1 MSSNY
6 KSQITNGKLQM
17 FFLKAIA
24 TGIYPTDAALLYK
37 MTQHRRILMRTL
49 LSGFRS
55 VTAVVLMA
63 SAVMPASAQIDE
75 QRLAEAK
82 SQTVRYLLYFNFES
96 KFSANEI
103 DRLAELRVKVH
114 SPSTSLEDRQ
124 AALKEFATMLFRAA
138 GTNPLPPEQ
147 ALENFARN
155 NGQALHQLVN
165 DPGAKPAA
173 GSTPLGDLGAVEKR
187 GRGPIPMILI
197 ADIRTDWSLYRSFMD
212 RNAERYTMY
221 AVTLPGYG
229 GTPAPPR
236 PESLDLKTTPWWDGA
251 EKGVI
256 NLIEKNRLNKPVVIG
271 MAASSHLATRLA
283 VNHPD
288 KIRAAV
294 VIDGSVYAAFRSLAN
309 PDYPATLEERP
320 AVLMKQP
327 GAIGMIAEFLPLL
340 MPSREAAEA
349 RIKALPPAQLTQ
361 FSAGIREI
369 ERARAL
375 AIDAAVSSDPRAYRY
390 NVEMFASD
398 LTGALKTLK
407 VPILAIPAIHDDNS
421 PGQGGPAPSQWYE
434 AKMRYPSI
442 PLTVV
447 PFENTRTY
455 ITEDAPQELDKAIES
470 FLAGKP
476 VEGRRGLAMAT
487 RPSPRG
493 EVGEQIG
500 ALKVSITYGRPQ
512 VNKRQIWG
520 KLVPYDRLWRTGANE
535 ATYITFSN
543 EVYVEGNKLA
553 AGSYALFTIPTET
566 EWTVVFNKV
575 PGLWGHFYYNPEFD
589 ALRVK
594 VKPQAAEHQE
604 WLSYSFEML
613 SPASAN
619 VVVHWEKIKIAFK
632 VESEPA
638 KAAASGN

>member
-1 MSSNY
+1 
-6 KSQITNGKLQM
+6 
-17 FFLKAIA
+17 
-24 TGIYPTDAALLYK
+24 
-37 MTQHRRILMRTL
+37 MRTL
-49 LSGFRS
+49 FSVFRAA
-55 VTAVVLMA
+55 TAVVLMA
-63 SAVMPASAQIDE
+63 GAVIPASAQGDE

-82 SQTVRYLLYFNFES
+82 AQTASYLRYFKFES
-96 KFSANEI
+96 KFSAKEI
-103 DRLAELRVKVH
+103 DRLAELRAKVH

-124 AALKEFATMLFRAA
+124 AALKEFVTMLFRAA
-138 GTNPLPPEQ
+138 GTNPMPPEQ
-147 ALENFARN
+147 ALENFAKN
-155 NGQALHQLVN
+155 NGQAAHRLVN
-165 DPGAKPAA
+165 DSGAKQPG
-173 GSTPLGDLGAVEKR
+173 GSTPLGSLGAVEKR
-187 GRGPIPMILI
+187 GRGPIPMIMI

-236 PESLDLKTTPWWDGA
+236 PETLDLKTTPWWDGA

-256 NLIEKNRLNKPVVIG
+256 SLIEKNKLNKPVVVG
-271 MAASSHLATRLA
+271 TAASSFLATRLA

-294 VIDGSVYAAFRSLAN
+294 VIDGNVYATFRSLAN

-320 AVLMKQP
+320 DVLMKQP
-327 GAIGMIAEFLPLL
+327 GAIGMISEFLPVLT
-340 MPSREAAEA
+340 PSRESAEA
-349 RIKALPPAQLTQ
+349 RIKALQPAQITQ
-361 FSAGIREI
+361 FYAGVREI
-369 ERARAL
+369 ERARAM
-375 AIDAAVSSDPRAYRY
+375 AIDAAVFSDPRAYRY
-390 NVEMFASD
+390 NVELFASD
-398 LTGALKTLK
+398 LTGALKNLK
-407 VPILAIPAIHDDNS
+407 VPLLAIPAIHDDTS

-434 AKMRYPSI
+434 AKMKFPSI

-455 ITEDAPQELDKAIES
+455 VTEEAPQELDRAIES

-476 VEGRRGLAMAT
+476 AEGRRGLSMAT

-520 KLVPYDRLWRTGANE
+520 QLVPYNRLWRTGANE
-535 ATYITFSN
+535 ATYITFSSD
-543 EVYVEGNKLA
+543 VLVEGQKLA

-566 EWTVVFNKV
+566 EWTVIFNRV

-594 VKPQAAEHQE
+594 VKPQTAEHQE

-613 SPASAN
+613 APTSAN
-619 VVVHWEKIKIAFK
+619 VVVHWEKIKTSFK
-632 VESEPA
+632 IEAEAP

>member
-1 MSSNY
+1 
-6 KSQITNGKLQM
+6 
-17 FFLKAIA
+17 
-24 TGIYPTDAALLYK
+24 
-37 MTQHRRILMRTL
+37 MRTL
-49 LSGFRS
+49 FSFFRAAAS
-55 VTAVVLMA
+55 VALMA
-63 SAVMPASAQIDE
+63 GAIIPASAQGDD

-82 SQTVRYLLYFNFES
+82 AQTASYIRYFKFES
-96 KFSANEI
+96 KFSAKEI
-103 DRLAELRVKVH
+103 DRLAELRMKVH

-124 AALKEFATMLFRAA
+124 AALKEFVTMLFRAA
-138 GTNPLPPEQ
+138 GTNPTPPEQ
-147 ALENFARN
+147 ALENFAKN
-155 NGQALHQLVN
+155 NGQAVHRLVN
-165 DPGAKPAA
+165 DSGAKQPG
-173 GSTPLGDLGAVEKR
+173 GSTPLGNLGAVEKR
-187 GRGPIPMILI
+187 GRGPVPMILI

-229 GTPAPPR
+229 GSPAPPR

-256 NLIEKNRLNKPVVIG
+256 SLIEKNRLNKPVIVG
-271 MAASSHLATRLA
+271 MATSSYLATRLA

-294 VIDGSVYAAFRSLAN
+294 VIDGNVYATFRSLAN
-309 PDYPATLEERP
+309 PDYPATPEERP
-320 AVLMKQP
+320 DVLMKQP
-327 GAIGMIAEFLPLL
+327 GAIGMISEFLPVLT
-340 MPSREAAEA
+340 PSRESAEA
-349 RIKALPPAQLTQ
+349 RIKALQPAQLTQ
-361 FSAGIREI
+361 FSAGVRDI

-375 AIDAAVSSDPRAYRY
+375 AIDAAVFSDPRAYRY
-390 NVEMFASD
+390 NVELFASD
-398 LTGALKTLK
+398 LTGALKSLK
-407 VPILAIPAIHDDNS
+407 VPMLAIPAIHDDNS

-434 AKMRYPSI
+434 AKMKYPAI

-455 ITEDAPQELDKAIES
+455 VTEEAPQELDRVIES
-470 FLAGKP
+470 FLAGKST
-476 VEGRRGLAMAT
+476 EGRRGLTMAT

-520 KLVPYDRLWRTGANE
+520 QLVPYNRLWRTGANE
-535 ATYITFSN
+535 ATYITFSSD
-543 EVYVEGNKLA
+543 VLVEGQKLA

-566 EWTVVFNKV
+566 EWTVIFNRV

-613 SPASAN
+613 APSSAN
-619 VVVHWEKIKIAFK
+619 VVVHWEKIKTPIK
-632 VESEPA
+632 IESEPA

>member
-1 MSSNY
+1 M
-6 KSQITNGKLQM
+6 
-17 FFLKAIA
+17 
-24 TGIYPTDAALLYK
+24 
-37 MTQHRRILMRTL
+37 RIL
-49 LSGFRS
+49 LSAFRAAA
-55 VTAVVLMA
+55 AVALIA
-63 SAVMPASAQIDE
+63 GAIIPASAQSDE

-82 SQTVRYLLYFNFES
+82 AQIGSYLRYFKFES
-96 KFSANEI
+96 KFSPKEA

-124 AALKEFATMLFRAA
+124 AALKEFVTIVFRAA
-138 GTNPLPPEQ
+138 GTNPMPPEQ
-147 ALENFARN
+147 AVENFARN
-155 NGQALHQLVN
+155 NGQALHRLVS
-165 DPGAKPAA
+165 DSGAKPVA
-173 GSTPLGDLGAVEKR
+173 GSTPLGNLGAVEKR

-197 ADIRTDWSLYRSFMD
+197 ADIRTDWSLYRSFME

-236 PESLDLKTTPWWDGA
+236 PEALDLKTTPWWDGA
-251 EKGVI
+251 EKGVLK
-256 NLIEKNRLNKPVVIG
+256 LIEKNRLNKPVVIG
-271 MAASSHLATRLA
+271 MATSSFLATRLA

-288 KIRAAV
+288 KIRSTI
-294 VIDGSVYAAFRSLAN
+294 VIDGNVYATFRSLAN

-320 AVLMKQP
+320 EVLMKQP
-327 GAIGMIAEFLPLL
+327 GAIGMISEFLPVLT
-340 MPSREAAEA
+340 PSRESAEA
-349 RIKALPPAQLTQ
+349 RIKSLPPAQLTQ
-361 FSAGIREI
+361 FSAGIRDI

-375 AIDAAVSSDPRAYRY
+375 AIDAAVASDPRAYRY

-398 LTGALKTLK
+398 LSGALKNLK
-407 VPILAIPAIHDDNS
+407 VPLLAIPAIHDDNS

-434 AKMRYPSI
+434 AKMKYPSI

-455 ITEDAPQELDKAIES
+455 VTEDAPQEFDRAIES

-476 VEGRRGLAMAT
+476 AEGRRGLAMAT

-500 ALKVSITYGRPQ
+500 GLKVSITYGRPQ
-512 VNKRQIWG
+512 VNKREIWG
-520 KLVPYDRLWRTGANE
+520 KLVPYNRLWRTGANE

-543 EVYVEGNKLA
+543 DVFVEGQRLA

-566 EWTVVFNKV
+566 EWTVIFNKV

-589 ALRVK
+589 ALRIK
-594 VKPQAAEHQE
+594 VKPQTAEHQE
-604 WLSYSFEML
+604 WLNYSFEMF
-613 SPASAN
+613 SPTSAN
-619 VVVHWEKIKIAFK
+619 VVVHWEKIKTAFK

>member
-1 MSSNY
+1 
-6 KSQITNGKLQM
+6 
-17 FFLKAIA
+17 
-24 TGIYPTDAALLYK
+24 
-37 MTQHRRILMRTL
+37 MRTL
-49 LSGFRS
+49 FFAFRAAAS
-55 VTAVVLMA
+55 VVLMA
-63 SAVMPASAQIDE
+63 GAIMPASAQGDD

-82 SQTVRYLLYFNFES
+82 VQTASYLRYFKYES
-96 KFSANEI
+96 KFSPKEI

-124 AALKEFATMLFRAA
+124 AALKEFLTMVFRAA
-138 GTNPLPPEQ
+138 GTNPMPPEQ
-147 ALENFARN
+147 ALENFAKN
-155 NGQALHQLVN
+155 NGQAMHRLVN
-165 DPGAKPAA
+165 DSGAKAPG
-173 GSTPLGDLGAVEKR
+173 GSTPIGNLGAVEKR

-197 ADIRTDWSLYRSFMD
+197 ADIRTDWSIYRSFMD

-229 GTPAPPR
+229 GAPAPPR
-236 PESLDLKTTPWWDGA
+236 PETLDLKMTPWWDGA

-256 NLIEKNRLNKPVVIG
+256 SLIEKNRLSKPVVVG
-271 MAASSHLATRLA
+271 MATSSFLATRLA

-294 VIDGSVYAAFRSLAN
+294 VIDGNVYSAFRSLAN

-320 AVLMKQP
+320 DVLMKQP
-327 GAIGMIAEFLPLL
+327 GAIGMISEFLPALT
-340 MPSREAAEA
+340 PSRESAEA

-361 FSAGIREI
+361 FSAGVRDI

-375 AIDAAVSSDPRAYRY
+375 AIDAAALSDPRAYRY
-390 NVEMFASD
+390 NVELFASD
-398 LTGALKTLK
+398 LTGALKNLK
-407 VPILAIPAIHDDNS
+407 VPLLAIPAIHDDNS

-434 AKMRYPSI
+434 AKMKFPAI
-442 PLTVV
+442 PLTVT

-455 ITEDAPQELDKAIES
+455 VTEEAPQELDRAIES

-476 VEGRRGLAMAT
+476 VEGRRGLVMAT

-520 KLVPYDRLWRTGANE
+520 QLVPYNRLWRAGANE
-535 ATYITFSN
+535 ATYITFSGDAL
-543 EVYVEGNKLA
+543 VEGQKLA
-553 AGSYALFTIPTET
+553 AGSYAIFTIPTET
-566 EWTVVFNKV
+566 EWTVVFNRA

-613 SPASAN
+613 SPTSAN
-619 VVVHWEKIKIAFK
+619 VVVHWEKIKTPFK
-632 VESEPA
+632 IEAEPP
-638 KAAASGN
+638 KAAVSGN

>member
-1 MSSNY
+1 
-6 KSQITNGKLQM
+6 
-17 FFLKAIA
+17 
-24 TGIYPTDAALLYK
+24 
-37 MTQHRRILMRTL
+37 MRTF
-49 LSGFRS
+49 LSVFCAAAS
-55 VTAVVLMA
+55 IVLMA
-63 SAVMPASAQIDE
+63 GAIIPASAQGDD

-82 SQTVRYLLYFNFES
+82 VQTASYLRYFKYES
-96 KFSANEI
+96 KFSPKEI

-124 AALKEFATMLFRAA
+124 AALKEFLTMVFRAA
-138 GTNPLPPEQ
+138 GTNPAPPEQ
-147 ALENFARN
+147 ALENFAKN
-155 NGQALHQLVN
+155 TGQATHRLVN
-165 DPGAKPAA
+165 DSGAKAPG
-173 GSTPLGDLGAVEKR
+173 GSTPLGNLGAVEKR

-197 ADIRTDWSLYRSFMD
+197 ADIRTDWSIYRSFMD

-229 GTPAPPR
+229 GAPAPPR
-236 PESLDLKTTPWWDGA
+236 PETLDLKMTPWWDGA

-256 NLIEKNRLNKPVVIG
+256 SLIEKNRLSKPVVVG
-271 MAASSHLATRLA
+271 MATSSFLATRLA

-294 VIDGSVYAAFRSLAN
+294 VIDGNVYSAFRSLAN

-320 AVLMKQP
+320 DVLMKQP
-327 GAIGMIAEFLPLL
+327 GAIGMISEFLPAL
-340 MPSREAAEA
+340 MPSRESAEA

-361 FSAGIREI
+361 FSAGVRDV

-375 AIDAAVSSDPRAYRY
+375 AIDAAALSDPRAYRY
-390 NVEMFASD
+390 NVELFASD
-398 LTGALKTLK
+398 LTGALKNLK
-407 VPILAIPAIHDDNS
+407 VPLLAIPAIHDDNS

-434 AKMRYPSI
+434 AKMKYPAI
-442 PLTVV
+442 PLTVA
-447 PFENTRTY
+447 PFENTRAY
-455 ITEDAPQELDKAIES
+455 VTEEAPQELDKAIES

-476 VEGRRGLAMAT
+476 AEGRRGLAMAT

-520 KLVPYDRLWRTGANE
+520 QLVPYNRLWRAGANE
-535 ATYITFSN
+535 ATYITFSGDAL
-543 EVYVEGNKLA
+543 VEGQKLA
-553 AGSYALFTIPTET
+553 AGSYAIFTIPTET
-566 EWTVVFNKV
+566 EWTVVFNRA

-613 SPASAN
+613 SPTSAN
-619 VVVHWEKIKIAFK
+619 VVVHWEKIKTPFK
-632 VESEPA
+632 IEAEPA

>member
-1 MSSNY
+1 
-6 KSQITNGKLQM
+6 
-17 FFLKAIA
+17 
-24 TGIYPTDAALLYK
+24 
-37 MTQHRRILMRTL
+37 MRTF
-49 LSGFRS
+49 LSAIRVAAS
-55 VTAVVLMA
+55 VVLMA
-63 SAVMPASAQIDE
+63 GAIIPASAQGDD

-82 SQTVRYLLYFNFES
+82 AQTASYLRYFKYES
-96 KFSANEI
+96 KLAPKEI

-124 AALKEFATMLFRAA
+124 AALKEFLTMLFRAA
-138 GTNPLPPEQ
+138 GTNPMPPEQ
-147 ALENFARN
+147 ALENFAKN
-155 NGQALHQLVN
+155 TGQATHRLVN
-165 DPGAKPAA
+165 DSGSKTPG
-173 GSTPLGDLGAVEKR
+173 GSTPLGNLGAVEKR

-197 ADIRTDWSLYRSFMD
+197 ADIRTDWSIYRSFMD

-229 GTPAPPR
+229 GAPAPPR
-236 PESLDLKTTPWWDGA
+236 PETLDLKTTPWWDGA

-256 NLIEKNRLNKPVVIG
+256 SLIEKNRLNKPVVVG
-271 MAASSHLATRLA
+271 MATSSFLATRLA
-283 VNHPD
+283 VNYPD
-288 KIRAAV
+288 RVRAAV
-294 VIDGSVYAAFRSLAN
+294 VIDGNVYAAFRSLAN

-320 AVLMKQP
+320 DVLMKQP
-327 GAIGMIAEFLPLL
+327 GAIGMISEFLPAL
-340 MPSREAAEA
+340 MPSRESAEA

-361 FSAGIREI
+361 FFAGVRDI

-375 AIDAAVSSDPRAYRY
+375 AIDAAALSDPRAYRY
-390 NVEMFASD
+390 NVELFASD
-398 LTGALKTLK
+398 LTVALKNLK
-407 VPILAIPAIHDDNS
+407 VPLLAIPAIHDDNS

-434 AKMRYPSI
+434 AKMKYPAI

-455 ITEDAPQELDKAIES
+455 VTEEAPQELDRAIES

-476 VEGRRGLAMAT
+476 AEGRRGLAMAT

-500 ALKVSITYGRPQ
+500 GLKVSITYGRPQ

-520 KLVPYDRLWRTGANE
+520 QLVPYNRLWRAGANE
-535 ATYITFSN
+535 ATYITFSGD
-543 EVYVEGNKLA
+543 VLVEGQKLA
-553 AGSYALFTIPTET
+553 AGSYAIFTIPTET
-566 EWTVVFNKV
+566 EWIVVFNRA

-613 SPASAN
+613 SPTSAN
-619 VVVHWEKIKIAFK
+619 VVVHWEKIKTPFK
-632 VESEPA
+632 IEAEPA
-638 KAAASGN
+638 KAAVSGN

>member
-1 MSSNY
+1 
-6 KSQITNGKLQM
+6 
-17 FFLKAIA
+17 
-24 TGIYPTDAALLYK
+24 
-37 MTQHRRILMRTL
+37 MRTI
-49 LSGFRS
+49 LSTFRFVAVS
-55 VTAVVLMA
+55 VFLA
-63 SAVMPASAQIDE
+63 SAVIPASAQGDD

-82 SQTVRYLLYFNFES
+82 TQISNYLRYFKFETKVS
-96 KFSANEI
+96 TKES

-114 SPSTSLEDRQ
+114 SPSTTLEDRQ
-124 AALKEFATMLFRAA
+124 AALKEFVTTIFRVA
-138 GTNPLPPEQ
+138 GTNPMPPEQ

-155 NGQALHQLVN
+155 TGQALHSLVN
-165 DPGAKPAA
+165 DPGAKPPR
-173 GSTPLGDLGAVEKR
+173 GTTPLGNLGAVEKR
-187 GRGPIPMILI
+187 GRGRIPIILI
-197 ADIRTDWSLYRSFMD
+197 ADIRTDLSLYRNFMD

-229 GTPAPPR
+229 GTPAPPM
-236 PESLDLKTTPWWDGA
+236 PETLDLKTTPWWDGA
-251 EKGVI
+251 EKGII
-256 NLIEKNRLNKPVVIG
+256 NLIEKNKISKPVVIG
-271 MAASSHLATRLA
+271 IAASSFLATRLA
-283 VNHPD
+283 INHPD
-288 KIRAAV
+288 KFRAAI
-294 VIDGSVYAAFRSLAN
+294 VIDGNVYTAFRSLAN

-320 AVLMKQP
+320 DVLMKQP
-327 GAIGMIAEFLPLL
+327 GAIGMISEFLPVLL
-340 MPSREAAEA
+340 PSRESAET

-361 FSAGIREI
+361 FFAGIREI

-375 AIDAAVSSDPRAYRY
+375 AIDAAAGSDPRAYRY

-398 LTGALKTLK
+398 LSGGLKNLK
-407 VPILAIPAIHDDNS
+407 VPLLAIPAIHDDNS

-434 AKMRYPSI
+434 AKMKYPAI
-442 PLTVV
+442 PLTIV

-455 ITEDAPQELDKAIES
+455 VIEDAPQEFDRAIES

-476 VEGRRGLAMAT
+476 AEGRKGLAMAT

-500 ALKVSITYGRPQ
+500 ALKVSIKYGRPQ

-520 KLVPYDRLWRTGANE
+520 QLVPYNRIWRTGANE

-543 EVYVEGNKLA
+543 EVFVEGQKLA

-566 EWTVVFNKV
+566 EWTVIFNRV

-594 VKPQAAEHQE
+594 VKPQAAEQQE
-604 WLSYSFEML
+604 WLNYSFEL
-613 SPASAN
+613 LTPTSAN

-632 VESEPA
+632 VDAEPA
-638 KAAASGN
+638 KTTASGN

>member
-1 MSSNY
+1 M
-6 KSQITNGKLQM
+6 
-17 FFLKAIA
+17 
-24 TGIYPTDAALLYK
+24 
-37 MTQHRRILMRTL
+37 RILF
-49 LSGFRS
+49 SVFRAAA
-55 VTAVVLMA
+55 AVVLAA
-63 SAVMPASAQIDE
+63 SVVIPASAQGDG

-82 SQTVRYLLYFNFES
+82 AQIGDYLRYFKFES
-96 KFSANEI
+96 KFSAKEV

-124 AALKEFATMLFRAA
+124 AALKEFLTMLFRAA
-138 GTNPLPPEQ
+138 GTNPMPPEQ
-147 ALENFARN
+147 ALENFAKN
-155 NGQALHQLVN
+155 NGQALQRLVN
-165 DPGAKPAA
+165 DSGAKPAV
-173 GSTPLGDLGAVEKR
+173 GSTPLGSLGAVEKR

-229 GTPAPPR
+229 GAPAPPR
-236 PESLDLKTTPWWDGA
+236 PETLDLKTTPWWDGA
-251 EKGVI
+251 EKGVVS
-256 NLIEKNRLNKPVVIG
+256 LIEKNRLDKPVVIG
-271 MAASSHLATRLA
+271 MAASSYLATRLA
-283 VNHPD
+283 INHPD

-294 VIDGSVYAAFRSLAN
+294 AIDGNVYAAFRSLAN
-309 PDYPATLEERP
+309 PDYPATPEERP
-320 AVLMKQP
+320 DVLMKQP
-327 GAIGMIAEFLPLL
+327 GAIGMIPEFLPALT
-340 MPSREAAEA
+340 PSRESAEA
-349 RIKALPPAQLTQ
+349 RIKALPPAQLAQ
-361 FSAGIREI
+361 FSAGVREI

-375 AIDAAVSSDPRAYRY
+375 AIDAAVFSDPRAYRY
-390 NVEMFASD
+390 NVELFASD
-398 LTGALKTLK
+398 LMGALKNLK
-407 VPILAIPAIHDDNS
+407 VPLLAIPAIHDDNS
-421 PGQGGPAPSQWYE
+421 PGQGGPAPSQWRE
-434 AKMRYPSI
+434 AKMKYPAI
-442 PLTVV
+442 PLTVA

-455 ITEDAPQELDKAIES
+455 VTEEAPQELDRAIEA

-520 KLVPYDRLWRTGANE
+520 QVVPYNRLWRTGANE
-535 ATYITFSN
+535 ATYITFSGD
-543 EVYVEGNKLA
+543 VLVEGQKLA

-566 EWTVVFNKV
+566 EWTVIFNRA

-613 SPASAN
+613 SPTSAN
-619 VVVHWEKIKIAFK
+619 VVVHWEKIKTPIKIEA
-632 VESEPA
+632 EPP

>member
-1 MSSNY
+1 
-6 KSQITNGKLQM
+6 
-17 FFLKAIA
+17 
-24 TGIYPTDAALLYK
+24 
-37 MTQHRRILMRTL
+37 MRTF
-49 LSGFRS
+49 LSAFRAA
-55 VTAVVLMA
+55 VAVVLTA
-63 SAVMPASAQIDE
+63 GAVVSVLAQGDE

-82 SQTVRYLLYFNFES
+82 AQTLSYLRYFKFES
-96 KFSANEI
+96 KFSPKEI
-103 DRLAELRVKVH
+103 DRLAELRVKIH

-124 AALKEFATMLFRAA
+124 GALKEFAMMLFRAA
-138 GTNPLPPEQ
+138 GTNPMPPEP
-147 ALENFARN
+147 AFENFAKN
-155 NGQALHQLVN
+155 FGQSLSQLVN
-165 DPGAKPAA
+165 DSGAKTPA
-173 GSTPLGDLGAVEKR
+173 GSTPLGNLGAVEKR

-197 ADIRTDWSLYRSFMD
+197 ADVRTDWSLYRKFMD
-212 RNAERYTMY
+212 RNADRYTMY

-229 GTPAPPR
+229 GAPAPPR
-236 PESLDLKTTPWWDGA
+236 PETFDLKSTPWWDGA

-256 NLIEKNRLNKPVVIG
+256 NLIEKNRLTKPVVVG
-271 MAASSHLATRLA
+271 TAASSYLATRLA

-294 VIDGSVYAAFRSLAN
+294 VISGNVYAAFRSLAN
-309 PDYPATLEERP
+309 PDYPATPEERVD
-320 AVLMKQP
+320 VLMKQP
-327 GAIGMIAEFLPLL
+327 GANGMISEFMPAL
-340 MPSREAAEA
+340 MASRESAEA
-349 RIKALPPAQLTQ
+349 RIKTLAPAQLAQ
-361 FSAGIREI
+361 FSAGVREI

-375 AIDAAVSSDPRAYRY
+375 AVDDAASSDPRAYRY
-390 NVEMFASD
+390 NVELFASD
-398 LTGALKTLK
+398 LTGSLKNLT
-407 VPILAIPAIHDDNS
+407 VPLLAIPAIHDDNA

-434 AKMRYPSI
+434 AKMKYPAI

-455 ITEDAPQELDKAIES
+455 ITEEAPQELDRAIEA
-470 FLAGKP
+470 FLAGNP

-520 KLVPYDRLWRTGANE
+520 QLVPYNRIWRTGANE
-535 ATYITFSN
+535 ATYITFSGD
-543 EVYVEGNKLA
+543 VLVEGQKLA

-566 EWTVVFNKV
+566 EWTVIFNRA

-619 VVVHWEKIKIAFK
+619 VVVHWEKIKTAFK
-632 VESEPA
+632 VEPEPA
-638 KAAASGN
+638 KGAASGN

>member
-1 MSSNY
+1 
-6 KSQITNGKLQM
+6 
-17 FFLKAIA
+17 
-24 TGIYPTDAALLYK
+24 
-37 MTQHRRILMRTL
+37 MRTF
-49 LSGFRS
+49 LSAFRAAAS
-55 VTAVVLMA
+55 VVLMA
-63 SAVMPASAQIDE
+63 GAIIPASAQGDD

-82 SQTVRYLLYFNFES
+82 AQTASYLRYFKFES
-96 KFSANEI
+96 KFSAKEI

-138 GTNPLPPEQ
+138 GTNPMPPEQ
-147 ALENFARN
+147 ALENFAKN
-155 NGQALHQLVN
+155 NGQSLHRLVN
-165 DPGAKPAA
+165 DSGAKPSR
-173 GSTPLGDLGAVEKR
+173 GSTPLGNLGAVEKR

-197 ADIRTDWSLYRSFMD
+197 ADMRTDWSLYRSFME

-229 GTPAPPR
+229 GAPAPPR
-236 PESLDLKTTPWWDGA
+236 PETLDLKTTPWWDGA

-256 NLIEKNRLNKPVVIG
+256 NLIEKNSLSKPVVVG
-271 MAASSHLATRLA
+271 TAASSYLATRLA

-294 VIDGSVYAAFRSLAN
+294 VINGNVYATFRSLAN
-309 PDYPATLEERP
+309 PDYPATPEERP
-320 AVLMKQP
+320 DVLMKQP
-327 GAIGMIAEFLPLL
+327 DAIGMISEFLPALT
-340 MPSREAAEA
+340 PSRESAEA
-349 RIKALPPAQLTQ
+349 IIKALPPAQLARY
-361 FSAGIREI
+361 SARIREI

-375 AIDAAVSSDPRAYRY
+375 AVDDAVFSDPRAYRY

-398 LTGALKTLK
+398 LTGTLKNLK
-407 VPILAIPAIHDDNS
+407 VPLLAIPSIHDDNS
-421 PGQGGPAPSQWYE
+421 PGQGGPAPSQWHE
-434 AKMRYPSI
+434 AKMKFPSI
-442 PLTVV
+442 PITVA
-447 PFENTRTY
+447 PFENTRNY
-455 ITEDAPQELDKAIES
+455 VTEEAPQELDRAIES

-476 VEGRRGLAMAT
+476 AEGRRGLAMAT

-520 KLVPYDRLWRTGANE
+520 QLVPYNRLWRTGANE
-535 ATYITFSN
+535 ATYITFSSDAL
-543 EVYVEGNKLA
+543 VEGQKLA

-566 EWTVVFNKV
+566 EWTFIFNRV

-613 SPASAN
+613 APTSAN
-619 VVVHWEKIKIAFK
+619 VVVHWEKIKTLFK
-632 VESEPA
+632 IEAEPA
-638 KAAASGN
+638 KAAVSGN

>member
-1 MSSNY
+1 
-6 KSQITNGKLQM
+6 
-17 FFLKAIA
+17 
-24 TGIYPTDAALLYK
+24 
-37 MTQHRRILMRTL
+37 MRTL
-49 LSGFRS
+49 LSVFQAAA
-55 VTAVVLMA
+55 AVVLMA
-63 SAVMPASAQIDE
+63 GAIIPASAQGDD

-82 SQTVRYLLYFNFES
+82 AQTASYLRYFKFES
-96 KFSANEI
+96 KFSAKEI
-103 DRLAELRVKVH
+103 DRLAELRMNVH

-124 AALKEFATMLFRAA
+124 AALKEFVTMLFRAA
-138 GTNPLPPEQ
+138 GTNPMPPEQ
-147 ALENFARN
+147 ALENFAKN
-155 NGQALHQLVN
+155 TGQAAHRLVN
-165 DPGAKPAA
+165 DAGAKQPG
-173 GSTPLGDLGAVEKR
+173 GSTPLGNLGAVEKR

-229 GTPAPPR
+229 GAPAPPR

-256 NLIEKNRLNKPVVIG
+256 SLIEKNRLNKPVVVG
-271 MAASSHLATRLA
+271 MATSSYLATRLA

-294 VIDGSVYAAFRSLAN
+294 VIDGNVYATFRSLAN

-320 AVLMKQP
+320 DVLMKQP
-327 GAIGMIAEFLPLL
+327 GAIGMISE
-340 MPSREAAEA
+340 
-349 RIKALPPAQLTQ
+349 
-361 FSAGIREI
+361 
-369 ERARAL
+369 
-375 AIDAAVSSDPRAYRY
+375 
-390 NVEMFASD
+390 
-398 LTGALKTLK
+398 
-407 VPILAIPAIHDDNS
+407 
-421 PGQGGPAPSQWYE
+421 QWYE
-434 AKMRYPSI
+434 AKMNYPAI

-455 ITEDAPQELDKAIES
+455 VTEEAPQELDRVIES

-476 VEGRRGLAMAT
+476 AEGRRGLAMAT

-520 KLVPYDRLWRTGANE
+520 HLVPYNRLWRTGANE
-535 ATYITFSN
+535 ATYITFSSD
-543 EVYVEGNKLA
+543 VLVEGQKLT

-566 EWTVVFNKV
+566 EWTVIFNRA

-613 SPASAN
+613 APTSAN
-619 VVVHWEKIKIAFK
+619 VVVHWEKSKTPIKI
-632 VESEPA
+632 ESEPA

>member
-1 MSSNY
+1 
-6 KSQITNGKLQM
+6 
-17 FFLKAIA
+17 
-24 TGIYPTDAALLYK
+24 
-37 MTQHRRILMRTL
+37 MRTL
-49 LSGFRS
+49 FSAFRAAA
-55 VTAVVLMA
+55 AVVMA
-63 SAVMPASAQIDE
+63 GAVISVLAQGDE
-75 QRLAEAK
+75 RRLAESKA
-82 SQTVRYLLYFNFES
+82 QTLSYLRYFKFES
-96 KFSANEI
+96 KFSAKEI
-103 DRLAELRVKVH
+103 DRLAELRLKVH

-124 AALKEFATMLFRAA
+124 AALKEFATMLLRAA
-138 GTNPLPPEQ
+138 GTNPMPPEP
-147 ALENFARN
+147 AFENFAKN
-155 NGQALHQLVN
+155 FGQSLSKLVN
-165 DPGAKPAA
+165 DSGAKPPR
-173 GSTPLGDLGAVEKR
+173 GSTPLGSLGAVEKR

-197 ADIRTDWSLYRSFMD
+197 ADLRTDWSLYRNFMD

-229 GTPAPPR
+229 GSPAPPR
-236 PESLDLKTTPWWDGA
+236 PETLDLKTTPWWDGA

-256 NLIEKNRLNKPVVIG
+256 SLIEKNSLNKPVVIG
-271 MAASSHLATRLA
+271 MAASSYLATRLA

-294 VIDGSVYAAFRSLAN
+294 AIGGNVYSAFRSLSN
-309 PDYPATLEERP
+309 PDYPATPEERP
-320 AVLMKQP
+320 DVLMKQP
-327 GAIGMIAEFLPLL
+327 DAIGMIVEFMPALT
-340 MPSREAAEA
+340 PSRESAEA
-349 RIKALPPAQLTQ
+349 RIKTLPPAQLNQ

-369 ERARAL
+369 DRARAL
-375 AIDAAVSSDPRAYRY
+375 AIDDAVSSDPRAYRY
-390 NVEMFASD
+390 NVERFASD
-398 LTGALKTLK
+398 LTGALKNLR
-407 VPILAIPAIHDDNS
+407 VPLLAIPAIHDDNS

-434 AKMRYPSI
+434 AKMKYPAI
-442 PLTVV
+442 PLTVA

-455 ITEDAPQELDKAIES
+455 VTEDAPQELDRAIES

-476 VEGRRGLAMAT
+476 VEGRRGLSMAT

-520 KLVPYDRLWRTGANE
+520 KLVPYNRLWRAGANE
-535 ATYITFSN
+535 ATYITLSGDAL
-543 EVYVEGNKLA
+543 VEGQKLA
-553 AGSYALFTIPTET
+553 AGSYAIFTIPTET

-604 WLSYSFEML
+604 WLSYSFEMI

-619 VVVHWEKIKIAFK
+619 VVVHWEKIKAAFK
-632 VESEPA
+632 VEVEPA
-638 KAAASGN
+638 KVEGSGN

>member
-1 MSSNY
+1 
-6 KSQITNGKLQM
+6 
-17 FFLKAIA
+17 
-24 TGIYPTDAALLYK
+24 
-37 MTQHRRILMRTL
+37 MRTFP
-49 LSGFRS
+49 SAFRAAAS
-55 VTAVVLMA
+55 VVLMA
-63 SAVMPASAQIDE
+63 GAIILASAQGDD

-82 SQTVRYLLYFNFES
+82 VQTASYLRYFKYES
-96 KFSANEI
+96 KFSPKEI

-124 AALKEFATMLFRAA
+124 AALKEFLTMLFRAA
-138 GTNPLPPEQ
+138 GTNPMPPEQ
-147 ALENFARN
+147 ALENFAKN
-155 NGQALHQLVN
+155 NGQAAHRLVN
-165 DPGAKPAA
+165 DSGAKAPG
-173 GSTPLGDLGAVEKR
+173 GSTPLGNLGAVEKR

-197 ADIRTDWSLYRSFMD
+197 ADIRTDWSIYRSFMD

-229 GTPAPPR
+229 GAPAPPR
-236 PESLDLKTTPWWDGA
+236 PETLDLKTTPWWDGA

-256 NLIEKNRLNKPVVIG
+256 SLIEKNRLNKPVVVG
-271 MAASSHLATRLA
+271 MATSSFLATRLA

-294 VIDGSVYAAFRSLAN
+294 VIDGNVYSAFRSLAN

-320 AVLMKQP
+320 DVLMKQP
-327 GAIGMIAEFLPLL
+327 GAIGMISEFLPAL
-340 MPSREAAEA
+340 MPSRESAEA

-361 FSAGIREI
+361 FSAGVRDI

-375 AIDAAVSSDPRAYRY
+375 AIDAAALSDPRAYRY
-390 NVEMFASD
+390 NVELFASD
-398 LTGALKTLK
+398 LTGALKNLK
-407 VPILAIPAIHDDNS
+407 VPLLAIPAIHDDNS

-434 AKMRYPSI
+434 AKMKYPAI
-442 PLTVV
+442 PLTVA
-447 PFENTRTY
+447 PFENTRAY
-455 ITEDAPQELDKAIES
+455 ITEEAPQELDRAIES

-476 VEGRRGLAMAT
+476 AEGRRGLAMAT

-520 KLVPYDRLWRTGANE
+520 QLVPYNRLWRAGANE
-535 ATYITFSN
+535 ATYITFSGDTL
-543 EVYVEGNKLA
+543 VEGQKLA
-553 AGSYALFTIPTET
+553 AGSYAIFTIPTET
-566 EWTVVFNKV
+566 EWTVVFNRA

-613 SPASAN
+613 APTSAN
-619 VVVHWEKIKIAFK
+619 VVVHWEKIKTPFK
-632 VESEPA
+632 IEAEPP

>member
-1 MSSNY
+1 
-6 KSQITNGKLQM
+6 
-17 FFLKAIA
+17 
-24 TGIYPTDAALLYK
+24 
-37 MTQHRRILMRTL
+37 MRTL
-49 LSGFRS
+49 FSALRS
-55 VTAVVLMA
+55 AATVVLMV
-63 SAVMPASAQIDE
+63 SAVISASAQGDE
-75 QRLAEAK
+75 QRMAEAK
-82 SQTVRYLLYFNFES
+82 AQIGAYLRYFKFES
-96 KFSANEI
+96 KLAPKEI

-124 AALKEFATMLFRAA
+124 AALKEFATMLLRAA
-138 GTNPLPPEQ
+138 GTNPMPPEQ

-155 NGQALHQLVN
+155 NGQAAHRLVN
-165 DPGAKPAA
+165 DSGAKPPR
-173 GSTPLGDLGAVEKR
+173 GSTPLGTLGAVEKR
-187 GRGPIPMILI
+187 GRGPIPVILI

-229 GTPAPPR
+229 GAPAPPR
-236 PESLDLKTTPWWDGA
+236 PETLDLKTTPWWDGA
-251 EKGVI
+251 EKGII
-256 NLIEKNRLNKPVVIG
+256 NLIEKNGLNQPVVIG
-271 MAASSHLATRLA
+271 MAASSYLATRLA

-294 VIDGSVYAAFRSLAN
+294 AIDGSVYAAFRSLAN
-309 PDYPATLEERP
+309 PDHPATPDERP
-320 AVLMKQP
+320 DVLMKQP
-327 GAIGMIAEFLPLL
+327 GAIGMITEFLPALI
-340 MPSREAAEA
+340 PSRESAEA
-349 RIKALPPAQLTQ
+349 RIKALPLAQLAP
-361 FSAGIREI
+361 FSARIREI

-375 AIDAAVSSDPRAYRY
+375 AIDDAVSSDPRAYRY

-398 LTGALKTLK
+398 LAGALKNLK
-407 VPILAIPAIHDDNS
+407 VPLLAIPAVHDDSS

-434 AKMRYPSI
+434 AKMKYPAI
-442 PLTVV
+442 PLAVV

-455 ITEDAPQELDKAIES
+455 VTEEAPQELDRAIES

-476 VEGRRGLAMAT
+476 AEGRRGLAMAT

-520 KLVPYDRLWRTGANE
+520 QLVPYNRLWRAGANE
-535 ATYITFSN
+535 ATYITFSGD
-543 EVYVEGNKLA
+543 VLVEGQRLA

-566 EWTVVFNKV
+566 EWTVIFNRA

-604 WLSYSFEML
+604 WLSYSFDML
-613 SPASAN
+613 SPTSAN
-619 VVVHWEKIKIAFK
+619 ATVHWEKIKTPFK
-632 VESEPA
+632 IEAEPA
-638 KAAASGN
+638 KAAGSGN